1 MQETIIDKFRDAM
14 VEFTKTLKMGE
25 GNEEGVFLGPIQN
38 SMQYEKVKGFF
49 ADIEKEK
56 YNVAVGGKN
65 PDGPGYFITP
75 TIIDRPR
82 EDSRIVR
89 EEPFGMFVISLSLEQ
104 SVPLNKLLAGS
115 NLTSQCLP

>member
-1 MQETIIDKFRDAM
+1 M

-82 EDSRIVR
+82 EDSRIVK
-89 EEPFGMFVISLSLEQ
+89 EEPFGTFTIASPSKRLDLPTKRLS
-104 SVPLNKLLAGS
+104 SS
-115 NLTSQCLP
+115 